1 MKTFDEIL
9 ALATSPL
16 HREYAET
23 FTDPRLSW
31 GVGVTQGVT
40 VAMQEAQAEIDAL
53 KSERDALLAAQQW
66 RDIESAPKD
75 EESVLILFGE
85 ADVVV
90 VAHWDGDNECWC
102 ESWLGDELNNG
113 HAKKWRP
120 LLQPP
125 AIAKAR
131 GDL

>member
-1 MKTFDEIL
+1 MKSFDEIF

-31 GVGVTQGVT
+31 GVGVTQGVA
-40 VAMQEAQAEIDAL
+40 VAMQEKQAEIDAL
-53 KSERDALLAAQQW
+53 KAQNAEMISTFFEVLRISDRQHDAWDAAK
-66 RDIESAPKD
+66 A
-75 EESVLILFGE
+75 
-85 ADVVV
+85 
-90 VAHWDGDNECWC
+90 
-102 ESWLGDELNNG
+102 
-113 HAKKWRP
+113 
-120 LLQPP
+120 